1 MTFSDNSSVHGAA
14 LTEENQAD
22 LLDIGL
28 FLLDDPDS
36 ANMVVSP
43 VGVAAAA
50 GVIAEGSSDEPTGVD
65 NVAAVGGATHQTSEE
80 KPGDCDESPTFCRPG
95 ILHQTGIP

>member
-28 FLLDDPDS
+28 FLLDDPDFRQYGGEPS
-36 ANMVVSP
+36 R
-43 VGVAAAA
+43 
-50 GVIAEGSSDEPTGVD
+50 GSRRRRR
-65 NVAAVGGATHQTSEE
+65 H
-80 KPGDCDESPTFCRPG
+80 C
-95 ILHQTGIP
+95 